1 MRAKVRTT
9 GCECS
14 SSKEIVSSS
23 VSVNNQ
29 LSAVVFP
36 NPSTGDLFIKMDK
49 AQGQSVTMTLV
60 SLTGAAVKTQTA
72 VNNGT
77 MSFDANNVSNG
88 VYLLKMVSGEE
99 VSTVKVTLQ
108 H

>member
-1 MRAKVRTT
+1 MRTT

-14 SSKEIVSSS
+14 STKEIVSSS

-49 AQGQSVTMTLV
+49 AQGQAVTMTLV

-99 VSTVKVTLQ
+99 VSTVKVTVQ

>member
-1 MRAKVRTT
+1 MHAKVRTA

-49 AQGQSVTMTLV
+49 AQGQAVTMTLV

-77 MSFDANNVSNG
+77 ISFDANNVSNG